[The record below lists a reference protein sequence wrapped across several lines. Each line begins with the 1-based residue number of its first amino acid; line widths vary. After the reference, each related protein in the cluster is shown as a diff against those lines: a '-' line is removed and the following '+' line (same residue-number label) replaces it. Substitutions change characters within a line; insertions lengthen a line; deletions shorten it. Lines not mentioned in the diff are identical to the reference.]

1 MEILNGILK
10 EELNRLKSL
19 KNNYEHELN
28 KLLKGS
34 LVKKEIKGC
43 HLKIKSEPFLLDL
56 KFKSELF
63 CSYNLE
69 PIIKEE
75 KGFKLW
81 NSCIRSLLVTR

>member
-34 LVKKEIKGC
+34 LVKKEIKGQV
-43 HLKIKSEPFLLDL
+43 
-56 KFKSELF
+56 
-63 CSYNLE
+63 YYYY
-69 PIIKEE
+69 
-75 KGFKLW
+75 
-81 NSCIRSLLVTR
+81 SCY